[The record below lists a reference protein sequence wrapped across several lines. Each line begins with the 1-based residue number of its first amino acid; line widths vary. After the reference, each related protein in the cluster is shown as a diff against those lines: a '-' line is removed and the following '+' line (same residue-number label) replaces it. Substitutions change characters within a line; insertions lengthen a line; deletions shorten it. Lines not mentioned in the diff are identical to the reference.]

1 MADISALSNDT
12 RTSLLKSVE
21 ASSFF
26 FNLYICV
33 EGIGKL
39 FRPKT
44 RIFSLT
50 VDSRRVLKN
59 NQYFLVL

>member
-1 MADISALSNDT
+1 MTDISALSNNT
-12 RTSLLKSVE
+12 RTSLVKSVE

-26 FNLYICV
+26 INLYICV
-33 EGIGKL
+33 LDIGKL

-44 RIFSLT
+44 RIFSII
-50 VDSRRVLKN
+50 VDSRRVFKN